1 MADKIIDEVEIIEET
16 DNTNKEVEPE
26 VELRIEGTE
35 CAEFAAELRM
45 VQSRKE
51 SVPDAVKETE
61 DNNKELNTLYR
72 YRKVTTQEEEQPKER
87 GVKKKK
93 IIKI

>member
-1 MADKIIDEVEIIEET
+1 M
-16 DNTNKEVEPE
+16 
-26 VELRIEGTE
+26 
-35 CAEFAAELRM
+35 
-45 VQSRKE
+45 
-51 SVPDAVKETE
+51 PDAVKETE